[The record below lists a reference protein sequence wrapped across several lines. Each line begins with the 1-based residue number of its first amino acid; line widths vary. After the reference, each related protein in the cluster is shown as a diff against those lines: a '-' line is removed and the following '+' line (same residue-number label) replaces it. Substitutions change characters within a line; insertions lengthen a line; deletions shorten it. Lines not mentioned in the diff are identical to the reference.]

1 MPKTKRTPIGYVR
14 PKKRPISQ
22 DQELPEEPTNTT
34 ESEDIPEEAVPMQ
47 PEAGLSAMPITDGG
61 SNDVPPQ
68 EPQPELSKLQ
78 QLRRDMAVAEKEY
91 VKVQRKWNRKA
102 KTHFSGKYSPWS
114 EPSVVARVKARL
126 QQADDEL
133 DAARVKYHERRRR
146 YMAHRT
152 EKAMWAQPKMTEGFN
167 MLKASIIMRAN
178 GWDLR
183 DLDARI
189 NDGHLKRHARLK
201 GVFELNNEGPG
212 AVDLVAKHL
221 GLAQAWGLMN
231 ASEL

>member
-1 MPKTKRTPIGYVR
+1 M
-14 PKKRPISQ
+14 SS
-22 DQELPEEPTNTT
+22 D
-34 ESEDIPEEAVPMQ
+34 
-47 PEAGLSAMPITDGG
+47 
-61 SNDVPPQ
+61 
-68 EPQPELSKLQ
+68 
-78 QLRRDMAVAEKEY
+78 
-91 VKVQRKWNRKA
+91 
-102 KTHFSGKYSPWS
+102 KYSPWS

-133 DAARVKYHERRRR
+133 DAAKVKYHERRRR

-152 EKAMWAQPKMTEGFN
+152 KKAMEAQPETEHFQKMLNIEMG
-167 MLKASIIMRAN
+167 ARAN

-183 DLDARI
+183 HLDAWI

>member
-1 MPKTKRTPIGYVR
+1 MPKVKRTSIGYVR

-47 PEAGLSAMPITDGG
+47 PEALLSAMPITDGG

-68 EPQPELSKLQ
+68 EPQPESKLQ
-78 QLRRDMAVAEKEY
+78 KLRRDMAVAEKEY
-91 VKVQRKWNRKA
+91 VKVQRKWNKKA
-102 KTHFSGKYSPWS
+102 STHFSGKYSPWS

-126 QQADDEL
+126 QKADDEL
-133 DAARVKYHERRRR
+133 DAARVTYHERRRR

-152 EKAMWAQPKMTEGFN
+152 KAAMEALPKSELSQKILNIQMG
-167 MLKASIIMRAN
+167 ARAN

-183 DLDARI
+183 HMDAWI
-189 NDGHLKRHARLK
+189 NDGHVKRHARLK